1 MHQCLNC
8 SKPCVE
14 ETIFCDE
21 CRTSLLKRQ
30 QLPGT
35 EQVKRIIRPAKVRK
49 RLPVFMILGAISLI
63 AAGVLLAL
71 NILQHH
77 PSSLTD
83 VATIPGTSSVL
94 SPQVGSTTW
103 PRETQT
109 PTISPVTGT
118 PISTSTGG
126 TPGMSTGSGKEAG
139 ITGTPSP
146 GTTTPTPTSIPG
158 ATPTTSPNTCALQAA
173 PTHLSFTAT
182 LLQPDPPGQSIT
194 LKTTGICGKPVR
206 WTANADASWIQ
217 LSSTTGSDNGS
228 GSAFTVYAHSNHVV
242 GVYNAHITLTA
253 VDSNGITVQDS
264 PQTIN
269 VTLTVIG

>member
-14 ETIFCDE
+14 TAIFCDE
-21 CRTSLLKRQ
+21 CRASLIKRQ
-30 QLPGT
+30 EFPGA

-49 RLPVFMILGAISLI
+49 RLPVILILGAISLI
-63 AAGVLLAL
+63 AGGVLLAL

-83 VATIPGTSSVL
+83 MVAAPRTSSVL
-94 SPQVGSTTW
+94 TRQVGSTTW
-103 PRETQT
+103 PGKTQT
-109 PTISPVTGT
+109 PNISPATGT
-118 PISTSTGG
+118 PISTGG
-126 TPGMSTGSGKEAG
+126 TAGMTTGTETEST
-139 ITGTPSP
+139 TTPSP
-146 GTTTPTPTSIPG
+146 GATTPTPTSIPG
-158 ATPTTSPNTCALQAA
+158 TTPTTSPNTCVLQAA

-194 LKTTGICGKPVR
+194 LKTTGTCGKPIT
-206 WTANADASWIQ
+206 WTATADASWTQ

-228 GSAFTVYAHSNHVV
+228 GSVLTVYAHSNHVV
-242 GVYNAHITLTA
+242 GIYDAHITLTA
-253 VDSNGITVQDS
+253 VDGNGIRVQSS
-264 PQTIN
+264 PQTVS